1 MEATITNRRSVS
13 VQTNESQCCIGEF
26 KENKERSRSSRAHC
40 LDGSEN
46 EGVKDFTKRKRY
58 SCFIFSKMSNVLM
71 FDLRMMYVF
80 YSHFLEQFFSPVFAY
95 ELCVPSS
102 VAPNSSPRFV
112 NDGVKN
118 TFE

>member
-1 MEATITNRRSVS
+1 
-13 VQTNESQCCIGEF
+13 
-26 KENKERSRSSRAHC
+26 
-40 LDGSEN
+40 
-46 EGVKDFTKRKRY
+46 
-58 SCFIFSKMSNVLM
+58 M

-118 TFE
+118 TFEWN